1 MAINEKKPST
11 KYTVGAQYIC
21 FNENK
26 DWDPEA
32 FEGEVLKLPTVVD
45 IDVADNS
52 SSYASYA
59 SGAVYESDTIVA
71 YKEISV
77 TQLAFDEA
85 TIAKMKG
92 DTIDSGII
100 MSGGIKT
107 RPYFAYGVPIIKK
120 DRSMDMRWYPK
131 CQLVDNSDATA
142 TSTDS
147 HSDQTDSLTIRAYG
161 FDDDQNQE
169 VKVLTAERAN
179 ADITEELFFAAP
191 IMTVEAA
198 KALRGSTEGGTE
210 GGTEGDT
217 EGDTEGNG

>member
-1 MAINEKKPST
+1 MAITEKRPST

-21 FNENK
+21 FNT
-26 DWDPEA
+26 DPKWTAET
-32 FEGEVLKLPTVVD
+32 FDTDVTKLPTVVD

-52 SSYASYA
+52 DSYESYA
-59 SGAVYESDTIVA
+59 SGAVYDSDTLVT

-92 DTIDSGII
+92 DTNDEGII
-100 MSGGIKT
+100 MSGGVKT

-120 DRSMDMRWYPK
+120 DRTMDMRWYPK
-131 CQLVDNSDATA
+131 CKLVDNSDATA

-161 FDDDQNQE
+161 FDADQNQE
-169 VKVLTAERAN
+169 VKVLTAETAN
-179 ADITEELFFAAP
+179 AGITEDAFFAAP
-191 IMTVEAA
+191 VLTVAA
-198 KALRGSTEGGTE
+198 VKALRPSQ
-210 GGTEGDT
+210 
-217 EGDTEGNG
+217 

>member
-1 MAINEKKPST
+1 MAITEKKPST

-21 FNENK
+21 FNESA
-26 DWDPEA
+26 DWDAEA
-32 FEGEVLKLPTVVD
+32 FESDVLKLPTVVD

-52 SSYASYA
+52 NSYESYA
-59 SGAVYESDTIVA
+59 SGAVYESDTIVT

-92 DTIDSGII
+92 DTIDGGII

-107 RPYFAYGVPIIKK
+107 RPFFAYGVPIIKK
-120 DRSMDMRWYPK
+120 DRTMDMRWYPK
-131 CQLVDNSDATA
+131 CKLVDNSDAAA

-161 FDDDQNQE
+161 FDDTQNQE
-169 VKVLTAERAN
+169 VKVLTAETAN
-179 ADITEELFFAAP
+179 AGITEAAFFAAP
-191 IMTVEAA
+191 VLTVAAA
-198 KALRGSTEGGTE
+198 KALRPVTTP
-210 GGTEGDT
+210 
-217 EGDTEGNG
+217 

>member
-1 MAINEKKPST
+1 MAITEKRPST

-21 FNENK
+21 FNS
-26 DWDPEA
+26 DPAWDA
-32 FEGEVLKLPTVVD
+32 GDYDSDVLKLPTVVD

-52 SSYASYA
+52 DSYESYA
-59 SGAVYESDTIVA
+59 SGAVYESDTIVT

-92 DTIDSGII
+92 DAVDQGII

-107 RPYFAYGVPIIKK
+107 RPFFAYGVPIIKK
-120 DRSMDMRWYPK
+120 DKTMDMRWYPK
-131 CQLVDNSDATA
+131 CKLVDNSDATA

-161 FDDDQNQE
+161 FDADQNQE
-169 VKVLTAERAN
+169 VKVLTAETAN
-179 ADITEELFFAAP
+179 AGITEAAFFAAP
-191 IMTVEAA
+191 VLTVAAA
-198 KALRGSTEGGTE
+198 KALRPTT
-210 GGTEGDT
+210 
-217 EGDTEGNG
+217 

>member
-21 FNENK
+21 FNE
-26 DWDPEA
+26 DPEWKA
-32 FEGEVLKLPTVVD
+32 DEFEEDVLKLPTVVD
-45 IDVADNS
+45 INVADNS
-52 SSYASYA
+52 DSYESYA
-59 SGAVYESDTIVA
+59 SGAVYESDTIVT

-85 TIAKMKG
+85 TVAKMKG

-107 RPYFAYGVPIIKK
+107 RPFFGYGVPIIKK
-120 DRSMDMRWYPK
+120 DGTKDMRWYPK
-131 CQLVDNSDATA
+131 CKLVDNSDATA

-161 FDDDQNQE
+161 FDETQNQE
-169 VKVLTAERAN
+169 IKVLTAETAN
-179 ADITEELFFAAP
+179 ASITEAAFFAAP
-191 IMTVEAA
+191 ILTVAAA
-198 KALRGSTEGGTE
+198 KALRSNGSQESN
-210 GGTEGDT
+210 
-217 EGDTEGNG
+217 GNG

>member
-21 FNENK
+21 FNEDP
-26 DWDPEA
+26 DWKADE
-32 FEGEVLKLPTVVD
+32 FEEDVLKLPTVVD

-52 SSYASYA
+52 DSYESYA
-59 SGAVYESDTIVA
+59 SGAVYESDTIVT

-107 RPYFAYGVPIIKK
+107 RPYFGYGVPIIKK
-120 DRSMDMRWYPK
+120 DGTKDMRWYPK
-131 CQLVDNSDATA
+131 CKLVDNSDATA

-161 FDDDQNQE
+161 FDGTQNQE
-169 VKVLTAERAN
+169 IKVLTAETAN
-179 ADITEELFFAAP
+179 ASITEAAFFAAP
-191 IMTVEAA
+191 ILTVAAA
-198 KALRGSTEGGTE
+198 KALRSNGSQESN
-210 GGTEGDT
+210 
-217 EGDTEGNG
+217 GNG